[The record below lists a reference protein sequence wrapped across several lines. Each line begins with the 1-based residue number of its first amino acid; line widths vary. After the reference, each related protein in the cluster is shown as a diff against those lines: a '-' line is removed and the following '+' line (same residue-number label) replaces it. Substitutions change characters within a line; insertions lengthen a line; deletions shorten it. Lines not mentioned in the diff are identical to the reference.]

1 MELTFSRPSSSW
13 LRPKK
18 NMFVCPPVEK
28 LKFWVGRSIS
38 FFFFFFFNT
47 FTLIFV
53 HSVSLTF
60 CHGPFGPLATKTL
73 SSWYLSSTLYSA
85 NTLAKFVVN
94 ASVAT
99 RLNTTVPLQFTFA
112 VIQTAYELAIL
123 THGDIQCSGSR
134 NPTNPE
140 VWSAWGYKTA
150 CSWRSSSA
158 E

>member
-1 MELTFSRPSSSW
+1 MQCFNGFYFTPFKNTFI
-13 LRPKK
+13 LQIRPKK
-18 NMFVCPPVEK
+18 KNVCLPSSGK
-28 LKFWVGRSIS
+28 IKILGRSVD
-38 FFFFFFFNT
+38 FFFFFFNT
-47 FTLIFV
+47 FVVINVLPRPV
-53 HSVSLTF
+53 
-60 CHGPFGPLATKTL
+60 GPLATKTL

-99 RLNTTVPLQFTFA
+99 RLNTPVPLRFTFA